1 PWRGLLLGVH
11 PQNTDS
17 VPTNQATGGSG
28 IEEKPSIA
36 IVPLRPLSGDVE
48 LEYFADGIAEEII
61 NALSRFHELAVIAR
75 NSSFTFK
82 GKSTPAQ
89 EIAKSLGVK
98 YVLEGSVRQVA
109 ERIRVAVQLVDAEA
123 GHTIWSDRYDGDLSD
138 IFEVQDE
145 IAAKAVNSIAP
156 QTQYAE
162 MASAYRKEMTSLSDW
177 EKVMR
182 ARWHMD
188 KYSKEH
194 TEEALQILSNV
205 VGSSSEFA
213 IAHSSMAWCHFHKM
227 LNDWSD
233 DPLRTIREAEVAAR
247 RAAELDAFDAS
258 ALAVL
263 GLAAGFQ
270 RRYDECFERLEAAIE
285 VNPNC
290 ASAYGF
296 TATMRGCQG
305 DLERTLTAY
314 ETAISLSPA
323 DPTRSIWMSGKG
335 IALFLHGDHE
345 AVLQN
350 AVKMLRI
357 QPNYGPALRQIVASN
372 ARLGRKEEARKALDE
387 VLDAMPGLTISR
399 LKNMVPVEREEHQT
413 YWLDTLRDV
422 GLPE

>member
-1 PWRGLLLGVH
+1 
-11 PQNTDS
+11 
-17 VPTNQATGGSG
+17 
-28 IEEKPSIA
+28 
-36 IVPLRPLSGDVE
+36 
-48 LEYFADGIAEEII
+48 
-61 NALSRFHELAVIAR
+61 
-75 NSSFTFK
+75 
-82 GKSTPAQ
+82 
-89 EIAKSLGVK
+89 
-98 YVLEGSVRQVA
+98 
-109 ERIRVAVQLVDAEA
+109 
-123 GHTIWSDRYDGDLSD
+123 
-138 IFEVQDE
+138 
-145 IAAKAVNSIAP
+145 
-156 QTQYAE
+156 
-162 MASAYRKEMTSLSDW
+162 
-177 EKVMR
+177 
-182 ARWHMD
+182 
-188 KYSKEH
+188 
-194 TEEALQILSNV
+194 
-205 VGSSSEFA
+205 
-213 IAHSSMAWCHFHKM
+213 SMAWCHFHKM

>member
-1 PWRGLLLGVH
+1 MNDHSNTQFSFENFDLNVDAAELRKNGELVPLEPQVFDLLVLLIQNSDRVVSKDEIIESVWNGRFVSESAVSTRINALRRALGDDGTEQRLIKTVHGRGFRFGVQ
-11 PQNTDS
+11 PQKPDS
-17 VPTNQATGGSG
+17 VPTNEATGVSG
-28 IEEKPSIA
+28 IAEKPSIA

-205 VGSSSEFA
+205 VGSSS
-213 IAHSSMAWCHFHKM
+213 
-227 LNDWSD
+227 
-233 DPLRTIREAEVAAR
+233 
-247 RAAELDAFDAS
+247 
-258 ALAVL
+258 
-263 GLAAGFQ
+263 
-270 RRYDECFERLEAAIE
+270 
-285 VNPNC
+285 
-290 ASAYGF
+290 
-296 TATMRGCQG
+296 
-305 DLERTLTAY
+305 
-314 ETAISLSPA
+314 
-323 DPTRSIWMSGKG
+323 
-335 IALFLHGDHE
+335 
-345 AVLQN
+345 
-350 AVKMLRI
+350 
-357 QPNYGPALRQIVASN
+357 
-372 ARLGRKEEARKALDE
+372 
-387 VLDAMPGLTISR
+387 
-399 LKNMVPVEREEHQT
+399 
-413 YWLDTLRDV
+413 
-422 GLPE
+422 